1 MADTGQPEA
10 AVCSR
15 SALDSAIFSRED
27 FIFSSLLQQL
37 LNLRRLLKG
46 TMARLLLIILTVVG
60 LIGVLAGGETMFRRK
75 LVSGDSDAMQ
85 HDYPIETR
93 LGGY

>member
-1 MADTGQPEA
+1 
-10 AVCSR
+10 
-15 SALDSAIFSRED
+15 
-27 FIFSSLLQQL
+27 
-37 LNLRRLLKG
+37 
-46 TMARLLLIILTVVG
+46 MARLLLIILTVVG